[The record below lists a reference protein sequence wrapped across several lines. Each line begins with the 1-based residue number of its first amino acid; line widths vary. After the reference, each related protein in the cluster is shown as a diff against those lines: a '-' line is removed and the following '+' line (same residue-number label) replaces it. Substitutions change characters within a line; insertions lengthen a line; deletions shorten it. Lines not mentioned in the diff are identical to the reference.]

1 MPTYDFRCKKCG
13 HTFERSQ
20 GMNDPNPRCP
30 KEIDPGHTAE
40 MMPCCDHP
48 TEKLITGAA
57 AVHFQGSG
65 WAKDGYS
72 K

>member
-1 MPTYDFRCKKCG
+1 MPAYDFRCKKCG
-13 HTFERSQ
+13 FKFERTQ
-20 GMNDPNPRCP
+20 KMDDPNPPCP
-30 KEIDPGHTAE
+30 WNKAATTQYVDECGGE
-40 MMPCCDHP
+40 

-57 AVHFQGSG
+57 AVHFQGNG